1 MMSTRLRPAF
11 RTAAWAMAAC
21 MALSAATASAD
32 QDHPGLGPLFSE
44 LKTAPDQAT
53 ADRITGEIWGL
64 WRQVDNPDA
73 ANAMA
78 QGTRAMASKRYRFAY
93 QYFSEVID
101 HVPDFAEGWNKRAT
115 VLFLAKAYDRSIQD
129 IKEVLR
135 LEPRHFGALSG
146 LGLIFLRQGQFRPAT
161 QAFRDA
167 LAINP
172 YLPRIRE
179 ALDRLE
185 HRQRSIDE
193 KNTI

>member
-1 MMSTRLRPAF
+1 VGNPA
-11 RTAAWAMAAC
+11 
-21 MALSAATASAD
+21 
-32 QDHPGLGPLFSE
+32 
-44 LKTAPDQAT
+44 
-53 ADRITGEIWGL
+53 
-64 WRQVDNPDA
+64 V

-78 QGTRAMASKRYRFAY
+78 QGAQAMSSKHYRSAY

-101 HVPDFAEGWNKRAT
+101 RAPDFAEGWNKRAT
-115 VLFLAKAYDRSIQD
+115 VLFLAKAYDRSIRD

-179 ALDRLE
+179 ALDQLE

-193 KNTI
+193 KNAI

>member
-1 MMSTRLRPAF
+1 MKLPSRTTSRTIAWLAAVCMILSMTKAF
-11 RTAAWAMAAC
+11 
-21 MALSAATASAD
+21 AD
-32 QDHPGLGPLFSE
+32 QGHPGLDPLFLE

-53 ADRITGEIWGL
+53 ADRITGEIWSL
-64 WRQVDNPDA
+64 WREVDDPDV

-78 QGTRAMASKRYRFAY
+78 QGARAMSSKRYRSAY
-93 QYFSEVID
+93 QHFSEAID
-101 HVPDFAEGWNKRAT
+101 RAPEFAEGWNKRAT
-115 VLFLAKAYDRSIQD
+115 VLFLAKAYDRSIRD

-146 LGLIFLRQGQFRPAT
+146 LGLIFLRQGQYRPAT
-161 QAFRDA
+161 QAFRNA

-172 YLPRIRE
+172 HLPRIRE
-179 ALDRLE
+179 ALDQLE